1 MATEYK
7 MVQGME
13 ALELEFEQLT
23 KQVRPAKSFGPGLF
37 SAKSKPA
44 QVMPKVF
51 EFMEKGEY
59 DVHALISVRADN
71 GKPSVRYY
79 DVGEKPKV
87 SSEKVQD
94 MARKFIQACQKSQDW
109 HNYFNDHRAT
119 ELKAFAAWTEAEVE
133 TRPLN
138 PPVSK
143 PKATVEERLADGKR
157 FVEATT
163 VEPALIS
170 KPGIP

>member
-7 MVQGME
+7 MVNTE
-13 ALELEFEQLT
+13 ALEREFERLT

-37 SAKSKPA
+37 SAHQKLA
-44 QVMPKVF
+44 QVTPTIF
-51 EFMEKGEY
+51 EYVDKGEH
-59 DVHALISVRADN
+59 DIHALIGVRADN

-79 DVGEKPKV
+79 DIGEKPKV
-87 SSEKVQD
+87 SSEKIQD

-119 ELKAFAAWTEAEVE
+119 ELKAYAAWTEAEVE

-157 FVEATT
+157 FVETTT
-163 VEPALIS
+163 VEPTLIS
-170 KPGIP
+170 TPGKP